1 MAGRTRINAI
11 NYPIEGGRTRINAI
25 NYPIVGG
32 RVRIG
37 GSNYP
42 IELGKLTIEQVF
54 SNNAITNT
62 LYSALSASGSS
73 YKRDINFTTAGTYF
87 HFNIRAT
94 STTAYWWKICEVSS
108 NGTTATIVNTWE
120 HSFNTSQT
128 AYTISGTTLSTSAYG
143 LSGAV
148 FALQFNYS
156 VAQLRTFFSTL
167 TNSSTALAG
176 KTASSAFTLS
186 ATPFTGFAFT
196 HAGTNASSGTTT
208 TYTTYFGVAK
218 VTSSGSITSV
228 WGIGFTS
235 KNDGT
240 TATASSYTNKG
251 LLYYTGSAFWVSI
264 NGTTKYSAKAASIW
278 SADV

>member
-32 RVRIG
+32 RVRID

-73 YKRDINFTTAGTYF
+73 YKRDINFATAGTYF
-87 HFNIRAT
+87 HFYIRAT
-94 STTAYWWKICEVSS
+94 STSNYWWKICEISS
-108 NGTTATIVNTWE
+108 NGTSATIVNTWE
-120 HSFNTSQT
+120 HSYNTSQT
-128 AYTISGTTLSTSAYG
+128 AYTTSGTTVSTSTYG
-143 LSGAV
+143 LTAAV
-148 FALQFNYS
+148 FALQFSYS
-156 VAQLRTFFSTL
+156 VAQLRVFFSEL
-167 TNSSTALAG
+167 TNTSTALAG
-176 KTASSAFTLS
+176 KAASSAFTLS

-196 HAGTNASSGTTT
+196 QTGTYATSGSNT

-218 VTSSGSITSV
+218 VTSSGTITSV

-240 TATASSYTNKG
+240 TAAAAAYSNKG
-251 LLYYTGSAFWVSI
+251 LLYYTSSAFWVST
-264 NGTTKYSAKAASIW
+264 NGSSRYSAKMASIW